1 MYYALPEVLQEGDH
15 MSNNDHT
22 INGHGPT
29 VRAAGITMRPSD
41 DRDRDVLRRLAQ
53 LDSTQVP
60 PAPLLVAE
68 IEGQPVA
75 AVSLTTG
82 ESFADPFSRT
92 GEVRAL
98 LELRAAQLRRRD
110 PEHRRRPRLRA
121 RRASR
126 PAVAAGPPGRGPWLI
141 GLLTRPF

>member
-1 MYYALPEVLQEGDH
+1 
-15 MSNNDHT
+15 MSNNEHP
-22 INGHGPT
+22 IEGGESNRG
-29 VRAAGITMRPSD
+29 AAGVTIRPATE
-41 DRDRDVLRRLAQ
+41 RDLPALNRLAQ
-53 LDSTQVP
+53 LDSAQVP
-60 PAPLLVAE
+60 PAPRLVAE

-75 AVSLTTG
+75 AVSLATG

-110 PEHRRRPRLRA
+110 PGRRRRPPPRA
-121 RRASR
+121 RPASR
-126 PAVAAGPPGRGPWLI
+126 PALAAGPPGRGPWLI

>member
-1 MYYALPEVLQEGDH
+1 

-22 INGHGPT
+22 IEGHQSNRST
-29 VRAAGITMRPSD
+29 AGVTMRPSD

-68 IEGQPVA
+68 IDGQPVA
-75 AVSLTTG
+75 AISLATG

-92 GEVRAL
+92 EDVRAL
-98 LELRAAQLRRRD
+98 LELRGAQLRRRD
-110 PEHRRRPRLRA
+110 HKRRRRPRPRA
-121 RRASR
+121 RPTSR
-126 PAVAAGPPGRGPWLI
+126 PALAAGPPGRGPWLI

>member
-1 MYYALPEVLQEGDH
+1 

-22 INGHGPT
+22 IEGRGSNRG
-29 VRAAGITMRPSD
+29 AAGVTIRPSD
-41 DRDRDVLRRLAQ
+41 EGDRHVLRRLAQ

-75 AVSLTTG
+75 AVSLATG

-110 PEHRRRPRLRA
+110 PERRRRPRARA
-121 RRASR
+121 RPASP
-126 PAVAAGPPGRGPWLI
+126 PALAAGPPGRGPWLI